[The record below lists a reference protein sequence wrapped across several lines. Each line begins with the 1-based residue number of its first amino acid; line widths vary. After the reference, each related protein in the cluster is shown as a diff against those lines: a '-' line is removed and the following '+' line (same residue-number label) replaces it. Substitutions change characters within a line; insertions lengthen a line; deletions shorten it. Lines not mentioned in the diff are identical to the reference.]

1 MKLFARMIAIV
12 LVLGLLAPCIGAAEE
27 TLPFT
32 YTIENGE
39 VTLTSYT
46 GPDSGTVVIPDEIE
60 GNPVTDLGHHLFQGM
75 PELEVT
81 LPKYLKRIET
91 YALTLTGRE
100 VTIPATVT
108 SIGPYALN
116 GAQRVICEKYSAA
129 DQYARTYGIP
139 VTYTVENP
147 DVQVVEE
154 DGFTF
159 WIKDG
164 EATLAYSISTE
175 ENTLYIPAYV
185 DDCPVTR
192 IASYVTPYSVEDS
205 YTQNIYTSIV
215 VPATVKQIDSYA
227 FYNRNQYRPL
237 RSVFL
242 CEGVETVG
250 DYAFY
255 DSDTSIG
262 SFIYLTL
269 PNSLKSFGEN
279 EGELWNAYYIRIFAA
294 ENSCGAQYAQRAGAT
309 FINNHA
315 DDGIITGN
323 YAGLDFRIQ
332 NGEATVFDAETTC
345 GWIDPFLPSY
355 IDTYPLTHI
364 ETNALADIQD
374 HYAVLPPTLTELDDY
389 CFGNIHPEHCLLLY
403 YPGTPAEK
411 LVKEQPYPYMSI
423 YEVLPLP
430 YDDVPADSWYY
441 GAVSFA
447 YYNGLMNGVA
457 TGKFD
462 PEGTMTRAMLVTVL
476 YRLDGGEAVG
486 TSPFTDVPE
495 NEWYT
500 EGVNWANEN
509 GIVNGIGG
517 GKFDPD
523 GRVTR
528 EQIATILYRFAK
540 YHEIDVGATASLSR
554 FADSGRVSAYANAPM
569 QWAVQSG
576 IIGGRQE
583 GSKLYLAPQSSGTRA
598 EVAAILMRFL
608 TQ

>member
-60 GNPVTDLGHHLFQGM
+60 GLPVTTFGANLLNRYS
-75 PELEVT
+75 ELKFN
-81 LPKYLKRIET
+81 LPKHLKRLEKF
-91 YALTLTGRE
+91 ALPLTHD
-100 VTIPATVT
+100 IYLPATVT
-108 SIGPYALN
+108 ELAPYCLT
-116 GAQRVICEKYSAA
+116 GKGTLSCEKYSAA
-129 DQYARTYGIP
+129 DQYARTFGYKAN
-139 VTYTVENP
+139 YTGEVPGVREVEA
-147 DVQVVEE
+147 

-159 WIKDG
+159 WIQNG
-164 EATLAYSISTE
+164 EATLVNSISE
-175 ENTLYIPAYV
+175 EKYTLYVPAYIGEY
-185 DDCPVTR
+185 PVTR

-262 SFIYLTL
+262 NFIYLTL
-269 PNSLKSFGEN
+269 PDSLQEFGKN
-279 EGELWNAYYIRIFAA
+279 EKQLNNAWWIYIYAA
-294 ENSCGAQYAQRAGAT
+294 AGSAGAEYAQRAQAT
-309 FINNHA
+309 YINNHDEEGA
-315 DDGIITGN
+315 ITGN
-323 YAGLDFRIQ
+323 YANIDFHVQ
-332 NGEATVFDAETTC
+332 DGEATIFDGENEC
-345 GWIDPFLPSY
+345 GAIDPFLPSY
-355 IDTYPLTHI
+355 IDTYPVTQI
-364 ETNALADIQD
+364 EPNALHDVRED
-374 HYAVLPPTLTELDDY
+374 YAVIPPTVTDLGDD
-389 CFGNIHPEHCLLLY
+389 CFGNVASEHKLLLY
-403 YPGTPAEK
+403 YPGSPAEE
-411 LVKEQPYPYMSI
+411 LVRYQRFPYANI
-423 YEVLPLP
+423 YDLLAVPF
-430 YDDVPADSWYY
+430 DDVSDGSWYY
-441 GAVSFA
+441 SAVSFA

-500 EGVNWANEN
+500 EGVIWANEN